1 MNPEQLLLSMK
12 QHLNNL
18 SQHFAKWFKTRRELI
33 LPVSVSTAQLQ
44 LKTAFASTISTS
56 KGFLFADYKYT
67 GEINDTELN
76 IKFTVHGRGI
86 AHYIMNGKLYPHPI
100 GSRLEIIVADKGP
113 IQLLPPAVILTFF
126 IVLTRDYL
134 SIFVALIFMLL
145 LFAGLSWHRNSA
157 AEAVSALI
165 YNVVT
170 RET

>member
-1 MNPEQLLLSMK
+1 
-12 QHLNNL
+12 
-18 SQHFAKWFKTRRELI
+18 
-33 LPVSVSTAQLQ
+33 
-44 LKTAFASTISTS
+44 
-56 KGFLFADYKYT
+56 
-67 GEINDTELN
+67 
-76 IKFTVHGRGI
+76 
-86 AHYIMNGKLYPHPI
+86 MNGKLYPHPI

-165 YNVVT
+165 YDVVT